1 MSKSK
6 LKIKNTYTR
15 SVLFLCLILTP
26 ILYFLYSY
34 NVYHGNRNQTIYL
47 ILFIVTLLFLFVS
60 FISVILNRKDN
71 PMSRDYVSLLF
82 LVIGLSII
90 GLGVDLSIYGKYGI
104 NA

>member
-6 LKIKNTYTR
+6 LKVKNTYTR
-15 SVLFLCLILTP
+15 SVLFLCLILAP

-60 FISVILNRKDN
+60 FISVLLNRKDN
-71 PMSRDYVSLLF
+71 PMSRDYVTLLF
-82 LVIGLSII
+82 LVNSTLTFLFFWTSSNKLK
-90 GLGVDLSIYGKYGI
+90 LGKV
-104 NA
+104 